1 MTRQRSGRAASR
13 DDDGRGM
20 TRPATPHWSTR
31 LPSGLRVFRHRN
43 FRLFYFGQLVSLTGT
58 WMQAVAQDWL
68 VLQLTN
74 SPVSLGLVAAAQFLP
89 VMVLGL
95 FGGLAADAL
104 PKRLGLLCT
113 QSAAMCTALVL
124 GTLVLLGHVQVW
136 QVMVMA
142 FLLGIINAFDMP
154 IRQSFV
160 VEMVGRSDVG
170 SAVALNSAAFNAAR
184 IVGPA
189 IAGLLIGFVGL
200 APLFL
205 LNAVSYLLPITGYL
219 RMNVSELIPVVRTH
233 VDRTVGAVFGSLAEG
248 LRYVR
253 ATPMVLLCIL
263 MIGMVSAI
271 ALNFPVLGPLVARDI
286 LGGGAA
292 TYGFLMAAA
301 GVGSLIS
308 ALMLAFGGSAT
319 LGRVFIGSSLLGLA
333 VAGVGLSSMLPL
345 SVLLMG
351 IVGWSTV
358 AMGASTNTIIQLTVP
373 DALRGRVMSVYTT
386 VFAGTTPIGS
396 ILAGVLAS
404 LLGVTATLLLAGI
417 VTAGGTVAAALWA
430 TRRRRLPLWTTPA
443 IPVAQS
449 SQPQA

>member
-1 MTRQRSGRAASR
+1 MTA
-13 DDDGRGM
+13 
-20 TRPATPHWSTR
+20 PAPAHWSAR
-31 LPSGLRVFRHRN
+31 LPTGLRVFHHRN
-43 FRLFYFGQLVSLTGT
+43 FRLFYLGQLVSLAGT

-68 VLQLTN
+68 ILELTN
-74 SPVSLGLVAAAQFLP
+74 DPVALGIVAAAQFLP

-113 QSAAMCTALVL
+113 QTGALALALVL
-124 GTLVLLGHVQVW
+124 GTLVLMGHVQVW

-160 VEMVGRSDVG
+160 VEMVGREDIA

-184 IVGPA
+184 IIGPA
-189 IAGLLIGFVGL
+189 IAGLLIGFIGL

-205 LNAVSYLLPITGYL
+205 INALSYLLPITGYL
-219 RMNVSELIPVVRTH
+219 RMDVQELIPVVRRH
-233 VDRTVGAVFGSLAEG
+233 VDHTVGAVIDSLVEG

-253 ATPMVLLCIL
+253 ATPIILLCIV
-263 MIGMVSAI
+263 MIGTVSAV

-286 LGGGAA
+286 LGGGAE

-308 ALMLAFGGSAT
+308 ALMLAFGGRAT
-319 LGRVFIGSSLLGLA
+319 LGRVFIGSALLGVA
-333 VAGVGLSSMLPL
+333 VAGVGLSSMLPV
-345 SVLLMG
+345 SILLMA

-358 AMGASTNTIIQLTVP
+358 AMGATTNTIIQLTVP
-373 DALRGRVMSVYTT
+373 DDLRGRVMSVYTT
-386 VFAGTTPIGS
+386 VFAGATPIGS
-396 ILAGVLAS
+396 ILAGVLAAT
-404 LLGVTATLLLAGI
+404 LGVAATLLLAGT
-417 VTAGGTVAAALWA
+417 VTTGATVIAALWA
-430 TRRRRLPLWTTPA
+430 VRRRRLPLWTAPGVTPSNSVSPSTTGRSGA
-443 IPVAQS
+443 
-449 SQPQA
+449 

>member
-1 MTRQRSGRAASR
+1 VTS
-13 DDDGRGM
+13 
-20 TRPATPHWSTR
+20 PATAAPGRR
-31 LPSGLRVFRHRN
+31 LPSGLQVFRHRN

-104 PKRLGLLCT
+104 PKRLALLGT
-113 QSAAMCTALVL
+113 QSAAACLALVL
-124 GTLVLLGHVQVW
+124 GTLVLMGHVQVW

-160 VEMVGRSDVG
+160 VEMVGRPDVG

-184 IVGPA
+184 IIGPA
-189 IAGLLIGFVGL
+189 IAGLLISFIGL

-205 LNAVSYLLPITGYL
+205 LNAASFLVPITSYL
-219 RMNVSELIPVVRTH
+219 RMDVAELVPVVRAH
-233 VDRTVGAVFGSLAEG
+233 VDRTVGAVFDSLAEG

-271 ALNFPVLGPLVARDI
+271 ALNFPVLGPLVARNI
-286 LGGGAA
+286 LGGGAE

-308 ALMLAFGGSAT
+308 ALALAFGGRAT
-319 LGRVFIGSSLLGLA
+319 LGRVFIGSSLLGIA
-333 VAGVGLSSMLPL
+333 VAGVGLSSVLPL
-345 SVLLMG
+345 SMLLMG
-351 IVGWSTV
+351 LVGWSTV
-358 AMGASTNTIIQLTVP
+358 AMGATTNTIIQLTVP
-373 DALRGRVMSVYTT
+373 DDLRGRVMSVYTT

-396 ILAGVLAS
+396 ILAGLMAS
-404 LLGVTATLLLAGI
+404 LLGVTLTLVLAGT
-417 VTAGGTVAAALWA
+417 VTAGGTILAALWA
-430 TRRRRLPLWTTPA
+430 TRRRRLPLWTTPGMPA
-443 IPVAQS
+443 AQS
-449 SQPQA
+449 GPSGA

>member
-1 MTRQRSGRAASR
+1 MTAS
-13 DDDGRGM
+13 
-20 TRPATPHWSTR
+20 PSAHWSAR
-31 LPSGLRVFRHRN
+31 LPTGLRVFRHRN

-104 PKRLGLLCT
+104 PKRLALLGT
-113 QSAAMCTALVL
+113 QSAAACLALVL
-124 GTLVLLGHVQVW
+124 GTLVLMGHVQVW

-160 VEMVGRSDVG
+160 VEMVGRPDVG

-184 IVGPA
+184 IIGPA
-189 IAGLLIGFVGL
+189 IAGLLISFIGL

-205 LNAVSYLLPITGYL
+205 LNAASFLVPITSYL
-219 RMNVSELIPVVRTH
+219 RMDVAELVPVVRAH
-233 VDRTVGAVFGSLAEG
+233 VDRTVGAVFDSLAEG

-271 ALNFPVLGPLVARDI
+271 ALNFPVLGPLVARNI
-286 LGGGAA
+286 LGGGAE

-308 ALMLAFGGSAT
+308 ALALAFGGRAT
-319 LGRVFIGSSLLGLA
+319 LGRVFIGSSLLGIA
-333 VAGVGLSSMLPL
+333 VAGVGLSSVLPL
-345 SVLLMG
+345 SMLLMG
-351 IVGWSTV
+351 LVGWSTV
-358 AMGASTNTIIQLTVP
+358 AMGATTNTIIQLTVP
-373 DALRGRVMSVYTT
+373 DDLRGRVMSVYTT

-396 ILAGVLAS
+396 ILAGLMAS
-404 LLGVTATLLLAGI
+404 LLGVTLTLVLAGT
-417 VTAGGTVAAALWA
+417 VTAGGTILAALWA
-430 TRRRRLPLWTTPA
+430 TRRRRLPLWTTPGMPA
-443 IPVAQS
+443 AQS
-449 SQPQA
+449 GPSGA

>member
-1 MTRQRSGRAASR
+1 MTG
-13 DDDGRGM
+13 
-20 TRPATPHWSTR
+20 PATAAPGRR
-31 LPSGLRVFRHRN
+31 LPSGLQVFRHRN

-104 PKRLGLLCT
+104 PKRRALLGT
-113 QSAAMCTALVL
+113 QSAAMCLALVL
-124 GTLVLLGHVQVW
+124 GTLVVLGHVQVW

-160 VEMVGRSDVG
+160 VEMVGRQDVG
-170 SAVALNSAAFNAAR
+170 PAVALNSAAFNAAR

-189 IAGLLIGFVGL
+189 IAGLLIGFIGL

-205 LNAVSYLLPITGYL
+205 LNALSYLLPITGYL
-219 RMNVSELIPVVRTH
+219 RMDVSQLIPVVRAH

-248 LRYVR
+248 LRYIR
-253 ATPMVLLCIL
+253 ATPMVLLCIV

-286 LGGGAA
+286 LGGGAE

-308 ALMLAFGGSAT
+308 ALMLAFGGRAT
-319 LGRVFIGSSLLGLA
+319 LGRVFIGSSLLGVA

-358 AMGASTNTIIQLTVP
+358 AMGATTNTIIQLTVP
-373 DALRGRVMSVYTT
+373 DDLRGRVMSVYTT

-404 LLGVTATLLLAGI
+404 LLGVTATLLLAGT
-417 VTAGGTVAAALWA
+417 VTASGTVAAALWA
-430 TRRRRLPLWTTPA
+430 TRRRRLPLWATPGA
-443 IPVAQS
+443 PITHAGQT
-449 SQPQA
+449 QP

>member
-1 MTRQRSGRAASR
+1 MS
-13 DDDGRGM
+13 
-20 TRPATPHWSTR
+20 RPAAGHWSAR
-31 LPSGLRVFRHRN
+31 LPTGLRVFRHRN
-43 FRLFYFGQLVSLTGT
+43 FRLFYLGQLVSLTGT

-68 VLQLTN
+68 ILQLTN
-74 SPVSLGLVAAAQFLP
+74 DPVALGVVAAAQFLP
-89 VMVLGL
+89 VTILGL

-113 QSAAMCTALVL
+113 QSAAMCLALVL
-124 GTLVLLGHVQVW
+124 GTLVLLGHVEVW

-160 VEMVGRSDVG
+160 VEMVGRGDVA

-189 IAGLLIGFVGL
+189 IAGLLIGFIGI

-219 RMNVSELIPVVRTH
+219 RMDVKQLIPVVRTR

-253 ATPMVLLCIL
+253 ATPMVLLCIV
-263 MIGMVSAI
+263 MIGIVSAV

-286 LGGGAA
+286 LGGGAE

-308 ALMLAFGGSAT
+308 ALSLAFGGRAT
-319 LGRVFIGSSLLGLA
+319 LGRVFIGATLLGLA
-333 VAGVGLSSMLPL
+333 VAGVGLSSVLPV

-351 IVGWSTV
+351 LVGWATV
-358 AMGASTNTIIQLTVP
+358 AMGATTNTIIQLTVP
-373 DALRGRVMSVYTT
+373 DDLRGRVMSVYTT
-386 VFAGTTPIGS
+386 VFAGTIPIGS
-396 ILAGVLAS
+396 IMAGLLAS
-404 LLGVTATLLLAGI
+404 ALGVAATLLLAGT
-417 VTAGGTVAAALWA
+417 VTTGATILAALWA
-430 TRRRRLPLWTTPA
+430 TRRRHLPLWTAPG
-443 IPVAQS
+443 VS
-449 SQPQA
+449 SAATGQPQV